1 MEKHIVYRAYFAGSA
16 GISLFRSKYSLGL
29 SEYEI
34 CSSRII
40 SDIRIVQLTD
50 LHNSTFGDNNADLI
64 ALVQEQNPDL
74 ILITGD
80 QLNSG
85 EENTSIAT
93 DSISALCQIAPVYV
107 SLGNHEVEYQQS
119 YNTDIKALY
128 EQAGATVL
136 EREYVDTEVNGQQLR
151 IGGIYGYCLPAR
163 YLETNEANPEECAFL
178 SEFQDTDRYTVLLT
192 HMPVCWLI
200 NDGINE
206 WDIDCVFSG
215 HVHGGEVILPFIG
228 GLYAPDFGWFP
239 GKLEAF
245 IPRMMG
251 QRIWCCRVDWEQQK

>member
-1 MEKHIVYRAYFAGSA
+1 MMQRWKWKNILFIGLILLGVP

-34 CSSRII
+34 CSNRIV

-163 YLETNEANPEECAFL
+163 YLETNEADPEECAFL

-192 HMPVCWLI
+192 PSTFESRFMEVLTRQAPVPQESMMSPTRPI
-200 NDGINE
+200 T
-206 WDIDCVFSG
+206 
-215 HVHGGEVILPFIG
+215 
-228 GLYAPDFGWFP
+228 
-239 GKLEAF
+239 EAF
-245 IPRMMG
+245 SISPALSMS
-251 QRIWCCRVDWEQQK
+251 IFPSCLA